1 MRSADRA
8 QARSMLTALHRS
20 VVAGLSV
27 LTLIVVVGAVPAQIA
42 QTHV

>member
-1 MRSADRA
+1 MF
-8 QARSMLTALHRS
+8 TALHRS

-27 LTLIVVVGAVPAQIA
+27 LTLIVVTGAVPVQIA